1 MPTLERR
8 DGAELASAEMTERV
22 RGPRAA
28 MARIARSP
36 VVAPILALLPSLWLA
51 LPLLWTTPLS
61 SDHATHLFKAWH
73 FWEEMLGRGRLRG
86 WSHFWAFGSPTGEL
100 VPFGGEL
107 WVALFRAATLG
118 QLSWMRTYS
127 IAFAGVLIFKAIAT
141 YLLARTFFG
150 RRAAVVCATIA
161 GFDPGGGLE
170 GGWEWH
176 TYWGVWP
183 VTLAMSA
190 FSLGLVQLER
200 VLSLGRSR
208 NALWAG
214 LWLAAALLTHPIVL
228 LAIVIVTPA
237 LLLDHLLRPRR
248 LELGRALG
256 ALGALALAFAL
267 SAFFLVP
274 FFARSQ
280 HTQDLGWLG
289 ESLPVVSQ
297 KLVELRTF
305 QNVWVPVH
313 GLALLGGWLAW
324 RRRVPGAVFFVTAG
338 AVLVFLASGVL
349 LRDFHLERVLP
360 SLIKIEANRFLLVA
374 KLFWFPLA
382 GYGAIRLA
390 APLLESERLTAG
402 TRALRVAL
410 GAALALAL
418 LAPGYRAFYKQQL
431 ARGYI
436 GESKRKY
443 WVDFPAMLQRTTE
456 LRRGSSE
463 HFRIAYHMW
472 RGDHLS
478 TLAPVFNGA
487 LMYKVGYTPAQIY
500 DKLPMTEEHELLQ
513 KLSVKYIVSEE
524 ALDRPDVTELERFGG
539 LILYSFDDF
548 RPEPFTLIG
557 AGRAELL
564 ELSPERVRVRLE
576 GTEAGSRLVLHVA
589 SYDRW
594 RATLGGGD
602 ELPIATVPA
611 LGVEYPMLM
620 EVPAGDGELELR
632 YVYRAVDW
640 AGLLVTLAALPAFA
654 AVTWLG
660 RRRSGLAERAAERL
674 RRHAR
679 ALGWGALAG
688 ALVVAGLVAFRA
700 RSRERLLPPRSI
712 FHRVEA
718 RGGMMLG
725 DAPCVLD
732 APLSFTCGA
741 HRVRADVS
749 EGVWGLHL
757 CLTAPD
763 AGDLR
768 VRVQTQLGSFLA
780 GHYDTREEGPG
791 SIRVSVD
798 GEELGNIATRPAFLR
813 HQRFQLDTRAR
824 RHQTA
829 SLEVVLTGM
838 ARNCFDLQTAD

>member
-1 MPTLERR
+1 M
-8 DGAELASAEMTERV
+8 LAV
-22 RGPRAA
+22 
-28 MARIARSP
+28 
-36 VVAPILALLPSLWLA
+36 LPSLWLA
-51 LPLLWTTPLS
+51 LPMLWTTPLS

-107 WVALFRAATLG
+107 WVALFRAATFG

-127 IAFAGVLIFKAIAT
+127 IAFAGVLLFKAVAA
-141 YLLARTFFG
+141 YVLARTFFG
-150 RRAAVVCATIA
+150 RRAAVICAWVA
-161 GFDPGGGLE
+161 SFDPGGGLE

-190 FSLGLVQLER
+190 FSLGLVRLER
-200 VLSLGRSR
+200 VLSAGRSR
-208 NALWAG
+208 DALWAA

-228 LAIVIVTPA
+228 LAVVIVTPA
-237 LLLDHLLRPRR
+237 QLLDHLARPQQLGLSR
-248 LELGRALG
+248 LGG
-256 ALGALALAFAL
+256 ALGALALAFGL
-267 SAFFLVP
+267 SAFYLVP

-297 KLVELRTF
+297 KLVELQTF
-305 QNVWVPVH
+305 QQVWVPVH
-313 GLALLGGWLAW
+313 GLALLGGWFAW

-382 GYGAIRLA
+382 GYGATQLL
-390 APLLESERLTAG
+390 APLVGGAQGAG
-402 TRALRVAL
+402 GRARALRWAL
-410 GAALALAL
+410 GAAFVLALI
-418 LAPGYRAFYKQQL
+418 APGYRTFYKEQL
-431 ARGYI
+431 ARGYV

-443 WVDFPAMLQRTTE
+443 WPDFPAMLQRTAE
-456 LRRGSSE
+456 LRRGSDE

-500 DKLPMTEEHELLQ
+500 DKIPMTDEHDLLQ
-513 KLSVKYIVSEE
+513 KLSVKYIVSE
-524 ALDRPDVTELERFGG
+524 APLDRADVTEMERFGG
-539 LILYSFDDF
+539 LILYSFDDY

-557 AGRAELL
+557 PGRAELL

-576 GTEAGSRLVLHVA
+576 DTDPGSRLVLHVA

-594 RATLGGGD
+594 QATLDGGD
-602 ELPIATVPA
+602 ELPISTVPA

-620 EVPAGDGELELR
+620 EVPARDGELVFR
-632 YVYRAVDW
+632 YVYRAADW
-640 AGLLVTLAALPAFA
+640 AGLLLSLAALPAFA

-660 RRRSGLAERAAERL
+660 RRRALGDGVAERL
-674 RRHAR
+674 RRHGR
-679 ALGWGALAG
+679 ALGWAALGSALLLL
-688 ALVVAGLVAFRA
+688 ALVAVKT
-700 RSRERLLPPRSI
+700 RSRERLLPTGSI

-718 RGGMMLG
+718 RGGMTLG
-725 DAPCVLD
+725 GEPCVVT

-741 HRVRADVS
+741 HRVQADVAQ
-749 EGVWGLHL
+749 GVWGLHL
-757 CLTAPD
+757 CMTAPD

-768 VRVQTQLGSFLA
+768 VRVQTKLGSYLA
-780 GHYDTREEGPG
+780 GHYDPRDEGDG

-798 GEELGNIATRPAFLR
+798 GQELAAIATRPAFLR
-813 HQRFQLDTRAR
+813 HQRIQLDTRDR

-829 SLEVVLTGM
+829 NVEVLLTGK
-838 ARNCFDLQTAD
+838 ARNCFDLQTVD

>member
-1 MPTLERR
+1 V
-8 DGAELASAEMTERV
+8 DAELASAERAETAETAGRV
-22 RGPRAA
+22 SGPRAGL
-28 MARIARSP
+28 ARVARWPGLSP
-36 VVAPILALLPSLWLA
+36 LLALLPSLWLA

-73 FWEEMLGRGRLRG
+73 FWFEMLGRGRLRG

-107 WVALFRAATLG
+107 WVALFRAATFG

-127 IAFAGVLIFKAIAT
+127 LAFAGVLIFKAVAV
-141 YLLARTFFG
+141 YVLASTFFG
-150 RRAAVVCATIA
+150 RRAAVVCAWIA
-161 GFDPGGGLE
+161 AFDPGGGLE

-190 FSLGLVQLER
+190 FSLGLVRLER
-200 VLSLGRSR
+200 ALALGRSR
-208 NALWAG
+208 DVLWAG
-214 LWLAAALLTHPIVL
+214 AWLAAALLTHPIVL

-237 LLLDHLLRPRR
+237 LLLDHLARPER
-248 LELGRALG
+248 LSLARFLG
-256 ALGALALAFAL
+256 ALGAVALGFAL

-305 QNVWVPVH
+305 QHVWVPVH

-324 RRRVPGAVFFVTAG
+324 RRRLPGAVFFVGAG
-338 AVLVFLASGVL
+338 ALLVFLASGVL

-382 GYGAIRLA
+382 GYGATQLV
-390 APLLESERLTAG
+390 APLLGSQPAATRTARVVRWAVG
-402 TRALRVAL
+402 VAL
-410 GAALALAL
+410 GLALI
-418 LAPGYRAFYKQQL
+418 APGYRAFYKEQL
-431 ARGYI
+431 ARGYV

-443 WVDFPAMLQRTTE
+443 WADFPAMLRRTEE
-456 LRRGSSE
+456 LAHDSTE
-463 HFRIAYHMW
+463 HFRIAYEMW

-500 DKLPMTEEHELLQ
+500 DKLPMTDEHDLLQ
-513 KLSVKYIVSEE
+513 KLSVKYIVSES
-524 ALDRPDVTELERFGG
+524 ALDRPDVTEMERFGG
-539 LILYSFDDF
+539 LWLYRFDDY
-548 RPEPFTLIG
+548 RPEPFTLLG
-557 AGRAELL
+557 AGRAELI
-564 ELSPERVRVRLE
+564 ELSPERVRVRLQ
-576 GTEAGSRLVLHVA
+576 GTDADSRLVLHVA

-620 EVPAGDGELELR
+620 EVPARDGELVFD
-632 YVYRAVDW
+632 YVYRGADW
-640 AGLLVTLAALPAFA
+640 AGLLVSLFALPAFA
-654 AVTWLG
+654 GIRRLG
-660 RRRSGLAERAAERL
+660 RRRGLVERLAESL
-674 RRHAR
+674 RRRQR

-688 ALVVAGLVAFRA
+688 ALLLVGLVAARA
-700 RSRERLLPPRSI
+700 RSRERLLPPSSI
-712 FHRVEA
+712 FHRLEA
-718 RGGMMLG
+718 GGSMTLG
-725 DAPCVLD
+725 DQPCVLE
-732 APLSFTCGA
+732 APLAFRCGP
-741 HRVRADVS
+741 HRVQADVS

-757 CLTAPD
+757 CMTAPD

-768 VRVQTQLGSFLA
+768 VRVRTQLGSFLA
-780 GHYDTREEGPG
+780 GHYDAREEGEG
-791 SIRVSVD
+791 SIVVRVD
-798 GEELGNIATRPAFLR
+798 GEALASIATRPAFLR
-813 HQRFQLDTRAR
+813 HQRIQLDTRSR
-824 RHQTA
+824 RQQTA
-829 SLEVVLTGM
+829 DVEVVLTGK
-838 ARNCFDLQTAD
+838 ARNCFDLQTVD

>member
-1 MPTLERR
+1 V
-8 DGAELASAEMTERV
+8 DAEPASAERAERV
-22 RGPRAA
+22 GGARAA
-28 MARIARSP
+28 LARMARSP
-36 VVAPILALLPSLWLA
+36 VVAPILAVLPSVWLA

-73 FWEEMLGRGRLRG
+73 FWEEMLGRGRLHG

-107 WVALFRAATLG
+107 WVALFRLATLG

-150 RRAAVVCATIA
+150 RRAAVVCAWIA

-190 FSLGLVQLER
+190 FSLGLVKLER

-208 NALWAG
+208 DALWAG

-237 LLLDHLLRPRR
+237 LLVDHVLRPQPSEPRR
-248 LELGRALG
+248 VLG
-256 ALGALALAFAL
+256 ALGAITLAFAL

-305 QNVWVPVH
+305 QKVWVPVH

-349 LRDFHLERVLP
+349 LRDLHLERVLP

-390 APLLESERLTAG
+390 APLLGTEPLPAR

-410 GAALALAL
+410 GATLALAL
-418 LAPGYRAFYKQQL
+418 IAPGYREFYKEQL
-431 ARGYI
+431 ARGYV

-443 WVDFPAMLQRTTE
+443 WADFPAMLQRTTE
-456 LRRGSSE
+456 LRRASNE

-487 LMYKVGYTPAQIY
+487 LMYKGGYTPAQIY

-524 ALDRPDVTELERFGG
+524 ALERPDVTELERFGG
-539 LILYSFDDF
+539 LRLYSFDDY

-557 AGRAELL
+557 PGRAELL

-576 GTEAGSRLVLHVA
+576 GTVPGSRLVLHVA

-594 RATLGGGD
+594 RASLGNGA
-602 ELPIATVPA
+602 ELPISTVPA
-611 LGVEYPMLM
+611 LGLEYPMLM
-620 EVPAGDGELELR
+620 EVPVSDGELEFR
-632 YVYRAVDW
+632 YVYRAADW
-640 AGLLVTLAALPAFA
+640 AGLLVTLAALPMLAG
-654 AVTWLG
+654 VTRLG
-660 RRRSGLAERAAERL
+660 RRRRLGERVAERL
-674 RRHAR
+674 RRHGR

-688 ALVVAGLVAFRA
+688 VALLVALVALRA
-700 RSRERLLPPRSI
+700 RSRERLLPAQSI
-712 FHRVEA
+712 FHRVQA
-718 RGGMMLG
+718 HGGMTLG
-725 DAPCVLD
+725 DQPCVLA
-732 APLSFTCGA
+732 APLSFTCGP
-741 HRVRADVS
+741 HRVQADVS

-757 CLTAPD
+757 CMTAPD

-780 GHYDTREEGPG
+780 GHYDTREEGEG

-798 GEELGNIATRPAFLR
+798 GEMLGNIATRPAFLR

-824 RHQTA
+824 RQQAA
-829 SLEVVLTGM
+829 SVEVVLTGK
-838 ARNCFDLQTAD
+838 ARNCFDLRTVE